1 MSPSQIFSNIIFAR
15 LSHQNFFGFIKLIT
29 ILLPS
34 TMWTYLTL
42 FITRIKCA
50 SDVLLYHQFS
60 FSTRRLHNILETG
73 PEGLIQITR
82 FKHDKEEFRVNV
94 CALCL
99 GEVEEGEE
107 IRELRCS
114 HVFHQLCLERWIRF
128 KHTIMSPLSWLSSS
142 AAKRGRRRG
151 SGFRS

>member
-1 MSPSQIFSNIIFAR
+1 
-15 LSHQNFFGFIKLIT
+15 
-29 ILLPS
+29 
-34 TMWTYLTL
+34 MWTYLTL
-42 FITRIKCA
+42 LITRIKCA

-94 CALCL
+94 CAVCL

-128 KHTIMSPLSWLSSS
+128 KHTTCPLCHGSLAPPLSAVAGEQAGFGVEVVFFKFCSFGSNIDDVRDTWWL
-142 AAKRGRRRG
+142 R
-151 SGFRS
+151 